1 MDIEDHT
8 LLSNNI
14 QTLSQLTNI
23 EEQVI
28 KSNLV
33 NIPFYIDES
42 NYLEKEDMMN
52 FIDFMNNLLKKL

>member
-42 NYLEKEDMMN
+42 NYLEKDDMMN